1 MIDKTDKYQKRIEQL
16 EDELDGFRSAV
27 EELKVLNEIA
37 VAAGKASDIDQTL
50 NIIVQK
56 TIKSFEAEQGLIYLL
71 TDRKDVFTTFIK
83 QDDTS
88 KLKHS
93 YHLSDNIIGLV
104 LLNEKPLLIEN
115 LSGDK
120 RFKSTE
126 EEKRDI
132 HSVLCSPI
140 WCEGKII
147 GIILMINKKNK
158 KSFSEN
164 ELTLLSIIAVQA
176 GQLIKNSQM
185 QREAIIKIK
194 EAEIAQLKSR
204 FFTNISHEFRTP
216 LTLILGPADKLLAE
230 SPNENIT
237 KQAGL
242 IRQNAIR
249 LLGLINQLL
258 DLSKLEAG
266 KLKLEASLSN
276 IVSFVKGVAM
286 SFESLA
292 EQKDIQLK
300 VVSEKENIEIYF
312 DKEKMLKILSNL
324 LSNALKFTSEDGLI
338 EISIKTNSSFD
349 SPFAKGGK
357 EAGSIEIKVKD
368 NGIGIPEEGLP
379 KLFERFYQVDTLQT
393 MKYGGTGIGLA
404 LTKELVELHHGSIN
418 VSSRLGEGSEF
429 TIELPSGKDHL
440 NEDEIVNETVV
451 LSPLEQEKNLP
462 EMVLGDVFKINS
474 SLQASLNDVET
485 SEDKMIILI
494 VEDNADVREFI
505 KDSLGNEFEIA
516 EAANGEQG
524 IRKAEKIIPDL
535 IISDITMPKM
545 DGNELTRVLKN
556 DEKTSHIPI
565 ILLTAKSGQES
576 KLEGLET
583 GADDY
588 LTKPFDTKEL
598 QLRIKNLIN
607 IRRKLQEKFSKRE
620 FVPIKRGEEKKLSNL
635 EEKFMFKVVE
645 VIEKHLSEEDFSIEQ
660 FGKEVG
666 MSRVQLHRKLKALSG
681 KSASNYLRSIRLSKA
696 KNMIEERKGNVSE
709 IAYSVGFSSPQY
721 FSRCFKEEFGYPPS
735 DLIS

>member
-598 QLRIKNLIN
+598 LIRIKNLIN
-607 IRRKLQEKFSKRE
+607 VRRKLQEKYSGNNFLPPK
-620 FVPIKRGEEKKLSNL
+620 KDEERKLSNL
-635 EEKFMFKVVE
+635 EEKFMSKVLE
-645 VIEKHLSEEDFSIEQ
+645 VIETHLSEEDFSIEQ